1 MLARLA
7 RYTGMALALSATVAG
22 AQAAPAQ
29 AEPGPKVGDIAPD
42 FTLSGAT
49 KAGVLASPVSLAK
62 LKGQTVII
70 AFFPKARTTGCTA
83 QMTTYRDQWA
93 TLFNGGKSVT
103 VIAISMDADTT
114 QANWAYEANLPMTFV
129 SDVTGEAGKSY
140 GAYPWR
146 EGMENR
152 LLYVVAPDGRISYTA
167 KPFKPLSADA
177 YTELGAAVKKTAGI
191 K

>member
-1 MLARLA
+1 MLARFA
-7 RYTGMALALSATVAG
+7 RHTGMALVLSATVAG
-22 AQAAPAQ
+22 AQAAPA
-29 AEPGPKVGDIAPD
+29 EPGPKVGDMAPD

-49 KAGVLASPVSLAK
+49 SAGVLASPVSLSK
-62 LKGQTVII
+62 FKGQTVII

-93 TLFNGGKSVT
+93 TLFNGGKNVT

-114 QANWAYEANLPMTFV
+114 QANWAKEATLPMTFA
-129 SDVTGEAGKSY
+129 SDPKGDAGRSY

-152 LLYVVAPDGRISYTA
+152 LLYVVAPDGRIAYTA

-177 YTELGAAVKKTAGI
+177 YTELGAAVKKSAGI